1 MHSLERRDQFR
12 GESSLTAWLHQN
24 LYHRVI
30 DRSRHAGHELTVED
44 VERYSVD
51 AATVLERAESRAGL
65 IEALVHVPVHYRNV
79 VVLHD
84 AQQWM
89 VAEIA
94 EQFELAVTATK
105 QRLRRGRMMLV
116 SSLARG
122 AIHLA
127 DVVLVSGSRKSSS
140 SGV

>member
-12 GESSLTAWLHQN
+12 GESTLATWLHRI
-24 LYHRVI
+24 LYHRAI
-30 DRSRHAGHELTVED
+30 DRSRRAGHELVVED

-122 AIHLA
+122 AILLA